1 MYFIN
6 LSVEYRFFKKFN
18 DIPFKN
24 TSICSNTIVFCNL
37 QIKLKESTNVIII
50 QEEVDVAL
58 KQMSFFSNNT
68 SDSNR
73 QMFCQL
79 FDGLTMRKK
88 TKGYR
93 QRIRNARMT
102 ICGTSTGV
110 LLPPILQDFLKHVM
124 TDEVIVRC
132 LFLVLGYQQYLR
144 QEHVDPK
151 PNIPT
156 IAQMLLA
163 TTILGRRQYI
173 YSNEAQSV
181 LDNYIEELTKQ
192 TSEAN
197 SSRITSFLAK
207 QATQITRISA
217 LTQII
222 DLLPTIIR
230 EVNM

>member
-1 MYFIN
+1 
-6 LSVEYRFFKKFN
+6 
-18 DIPFKN
+18 
-24 TSICSNTIVFCNL
+24 
-37 QIKLKESTNVIII
+37 VIII

-58 KQMSFFSNNT
+58 KQMSFFSNN
-68 SDSNR
+68 SPDSGR

-124 TDEVIVRC
+124 TDGVVVRC

-144 QEHVDPK
+144 HQYIDPI
-151 PNIPT
+151 PNMPS
-156 IAQMLLA
+156 IAQILLVA
-163 TTILGRRQYI
+163 TTLGRRQYLF
-173 YSNEAQSV
+173 SDEAQIL
-181 LDNYIEELTKQ
+181 LDNYIEELSKQ
-192 TSEAN
+192 ASEAN

-207 QATQITRISA
+207 QATQITRMTA
-217 LTQII
+217 LTHII
-222 DLLPTIIR
+222 DLLPSIIQHL
-230 EVNM
+230 NM

>member
-1 MYFIN
+1 M
-6 LSVEYRFFKKFN
+6 
-18 DIPFKN
+18 
-24 TSICSNTIVFCNL
+24 
-37 QIKLKESTNVIII
+37 III

-68 SDSNR
+68 PDSSR

-79 FDGLTMRKK
+79 FDGLTMIKK

-102 ICGTSTGV
+102 ICGSSAGV

-124 TDEVIVRC
+124 TDGVIVRC

-144 QEHVDPK
+144 QQHVDPN

-173 YSNEAQSV
+173 YSNEAQSA

-192 TSEAN
+192 ASEAN

-222 DLLPTIIR
+222 DLLPTTIR

>member
-1 MYFIN
+1 
-6 LSVEYRFFKKFN
+6 
-18 DIPFKN
+18 
-24 TSICSNTIVFCNL
+24 
-37 QIKLKESTNVIII
+37 VIII

-58 KQMSFFSNNT
+58 KQMSFFSNNAP
-68 SDSNR
+68 DSSR

-124 TDEVIVRC
+124 TDGVVVRC

-144 QEHVDPK
+144 QQHVDPSI
-151 PNIPT
+151 NMPT
-156 IAQMLLA
+156 IAQILI
-163 TTILGRRQYI
+163 TIVILGRRQYV
-173 YSNEAQSV
+173 YSDEAQQL
-181 LDNYIEELTKQ
+181 LDNYIEELSKQ
-192 TSEAN
+192 ASEAN

-207 QATQITRISA
+207 QRGQITRITA

-222 DLLPTIIR
+222 DLLPSIIQN
-230 EVNM
+230 VNV